1 MADLDVTVVIT
12 EYEDRRIASTLDS
25 LDDQEREPDEILVA
39 DGSLEADF
47 REWLADEAQ
56 AHGARIVHESGA
68 SVARARNLALQA
80 AEGDVLAFLD
90 TDQLAPPGW
99 LASLV
104 ATIEAGE
111 ADWTGGPTRPEVAL
125 HLMALKERRL
135 YAAAREDPTRIPMGN
150 SAWRRAVFEEVG
162 GFDERL
168 SMGGEDWD
176 LALRAAGAGFEG
188 TLVDEA
194 WVHHDLTALDSYRAV
209 ASKQFAYN
217 VGGAM
222 AFLENRELA
231 NRLTKSVPT
240 VERHWFDA
248 VEFVLKVLA
257 LPVAWWKLQRA
268 GPREVPEVG

>member
-25 LDDQEREPDEILVA
+25 LDDQERQPDEILIA
-39 DGSLEADF
+39 DGSLDDAF
-47 REWLADEAQ
+47 REWLAEEAK
-56 AHGARIVHESGA
+56 AHDARIVHESHA

-90 TDQLAPPGW
+90 TDQLAPRGW
-99 LASLV
+99 LDTLV
-104 ATIEAGE
+104 APLEARE
-111 ADWTGGPTRPEVAL
+111 ADWVGGPTRPEVAL
-125 HLMALKERRL
+125 HLMAIKERRL

-150 SAWRRAVFEEVG
+150 SAWRAAVFETVG

-168 SMGGEDWD
+168 SMGGEDWE
-176 LALRAAGAGFEG
+176 LALRAAEAGFEG

-222 AFLENRELA
+222 AYLENRKLA
-231 NRLTKSVPT
+231 NRLRSTPPT

-248 VEFVLKVLA
+248 VELVLKALA
-257 LPVAWWKLQRA
+257 LPVAWWKLKRA
-268 GPREVPEVG
+268 GPREVPQIS